1 MADRRNTELAQ
12 ILNRQPAQ
20 NLPINVVVTEHG
32 LISLEPKA
40 AEPFGHF
47 HMSRL
52 ETASLANH
60 YNSDAAFCPGC
71 VSGVR
76 MRDPP
81 GRDGS
86 IDIAP
91 EPSPTARRLL
101 RSRGR
106 GDLDD
111 GRGGPRSSGHG
122 TVGSPRSPEDAAKGA
137 ICKY

>member
-60 YNSDAAFCPGC
+60 YNSRRGIL
-71 VSGVR
+71 SR
-76 MRDPP
+76 LRE
-81 GRDGS
+81 RRS
-86 IDIAP
+86 H
-91 EPSPTARRLL
+91 ARSAR
-101 RSRGR
+101 
-106 GDLDD
+106 
-111 GRGGPRSSGHG
+111 
-122 TVGSPRSPEDAAKGA
+122 A
-137 ICKY
+137 